1 MKKILSLLA
10 MAAVATGATLQAE
23 AVTVVPGDYAKSFTI
38 TFPGYSG
45 STTLTDFPVL
55 VRLSAARNG
64 FDYSACQ
71 VAGGGDLRFA
81 DSSGNLL
88 SSEVDTWN
96 TSGESL
102 VWVKVASFNKDT
114 VITAYYG
121 NANPPAVT
129 ASDVWSNGYVGVW
142 HLNESLPPMVESS
155 GVSTPF
161 TQGQVAPTYAADGVI
176 GKSVDFATNDDG
188 SSNNRLVADDDDDLD
203 GFEDFT
209 VEYWTY
215 QESFRVNASEYAC
228 ILSKRNASG
237 NQDSW
242 MVCQDASAGT
252 AQYPNCYIR
261 SSVDS
266 SSRKGMS
273 SVLRPEAN
281 RWTYQAFTRVMDG
294 GVQNWYFD
302 GTSVRTTSA
311 SDGNLTVSL
320 PNTTSALKI
329 GGGGYQNSFPGKID
343 EVRISSVARSA
354 DWVKASHDCVSVE
367 NFAVCT
373 YEGQI
378 DPEDYECSFNIAFTG
393 YAGSTTLTDFPVLVR
408 LSAALNGFDYSKCKV
423 ANGGDLRFAD
433 SSGNMLA
440 SEIDTWNESGES
452 LVWVKV
458 PSFNRNTV
466 ITACYGNATPPVAF
480 PASAVW
486 SSGYVAVWHLNESG
500 RYMTDSSRADTPS
513 NNLKLFDAR
522 NDGSV
527 LTGEA
532 GLVGNAAQFGVSGTR
547 RGCLQTIDARY
558 SLSGSSGPFTVECWA
573 YQDDHD
579 PASNTLNSHLMAEVD
594 NGNGSQSTW
603 LIREMTTSPAG
614 RICMEYLDDSNTKRY
629 MFSDTDGVPPRAEW
643 NHFALRHDT
652 SRLETRLNGS
662 RITSRNVN
670 LTLFT
675 TDDTKYVRIG
685 NYGAGDSANGAWPGL
700 MDEVRISNV
709 ARSDDWLQAT
719 IDCVK
724 EADFATCIAGENDWK
739 KYSRKFK
746 VSFTGYTGSETL
758 ANFPVLVKVSESG
771 ISGFRYADCR
781 KLNGGDLRFADE
793 EGNLLASEVDT
804 WNTNGVSL
812 VWVKVP
818 SLTAATTIT
827 AYYGWELAPIVDSSA
842 VWANGYVG
850 VWHLNESNSP
860 MAESSGEST
869 PFTQGEVAP
878 TYAVDGVIGKS
889 VDFYTNDPGTTQN
902 RLIAA
907 DDDDLDGFN
916 DFTVEYWTYQESF
929 RTSEYACI
937 LSKRNNSGRA
947 NQESWMVCQNS
958 NATTG
963 QYPWIYLMPNEG
975 DRGDLSSQSPRPEA
989 GQWTY
994 QTVTRVKASGLVTWY
1009 FDGGERIHATKHTD
1023 TLFAGTAALKLGGGG
1038 GQYSFPGKI
1047 DEVRISNV
1055 ARSADWVKA
1064 SHDTVTESAFSAY
1077 SSAKENVVMGMTILF
1092 R

>member
-1 MKKILSLLA
+1 MKRAFL
-10 MAAVATGATLQAE
+10 MAALVAFATSATFQAE
-23 AVTVVPGDYAKSFTI
+23 AAAVVPGDYAKSFTI

-55 VRLSAARNG
+55 VKISAARNG

-71 VAGGGDLRFA
+71 VSGGGDLRFA

-102 VWVKVASFNKDT
+102 VWVKVPSLDAST

-161 TQGQVAPTYAADGVI
+161 TQGDVAPTYAADGVI
-176 GKSVDFATNDDG
+176 GKSVDFYTNDP
-188 SSNNRLVADDDDDLD
+188 NTTQNRLVAADDDDLD

-237 NQDSW
+237 NEDSW

-252 AQYPNCYIR
+252 AQYPNCYLR

-266 SSRKGMS
+266 SRKSMS

-302 GTSVRTTSA
+302 GISKRETK
-311 SDGNLTVSL
+311 SDNLTVSL
-320 PNTTSALKI
+320 PNTASALKI

-367 NFAVCT
+367 NFVVCT

-378 DPEDYECSFNIAFTG
+378 DPEDYECSFDIAFTG

-466 ITACYGNATPPVAF
+466 ITACYGNATPPVAC
-480 PASAVW
+480 PAAAVW
-486 SSGYVAVWHLNESG
+486 SSGDVAIWHLNEG
-500 RYMTDSSRADTPS
+500 GQYMTVSSRSDSPADDA
-513 NNLKLFDAR
+513 KLRVYDSTS
-522 NDGSV
+522 DGV
-527 LTGEA
+527 LTGQA
-532 GLVGNAAQFGVSGTR
+532 GLVGNATQFNVDSSTR
-547 RGCLQTIDARY
+547 RGVLYAGDSRY
-558 SLSGSSGPFTVECWA
+558 LFSGSSGPFTIECWA
-573 YQDDHD
+573 YQDAHD
-579 PASNTLNSHLMAEVD
+579 TGPSLYA
-594 NGNGSQSTW
+594 
-603 LIREMTTSPAG
+603 
-614 RICMEYLDDSNTKRY
+614 EYLMTEYNHTEKASLWEIRTATGNPPGRVGLQFKNTTPAVKHL
-629 MFSDTDGVPPRAEW
+629 FSGDTVPPRAEW
-643 NHFALRHDT
+643 NHFAVRHAVD
-652 SRLETRLNGS
+652 RLEMRQNGS
-662 RITSRNVN
+662 MMAYATPSSN
-670 LTLFT
+670 LTFADSSYAT
-675 TDDTKYVRIG
+675 TLYVG
-685 NYGAGDSANGAWPGL
+685 NQFHSSTGAWPGL

-724 EADFATCIAGENDWK
+724 KADFASCCATENDWK

-746 VSFTGYTGSETL
+746 VTFSGYEGSETL

-771 ISGFRYADCR
+771 IPGFRYADFR
-781 KLNGGDLRFADE
+781 KSNGGDLRFADSA
-793 EGNLLASEVDT
+793 GNLLASEVDT
-804 WNTNGVSL
+804 WDTNGVSL

-818 SLTAATTIT
+818 SLTAATKIT
-827 AYYGWELAPIVDSSA
+827 AYYGWEFAPMVDPSA

-850 VWHLNESNSP
+850 VWHLNETASP
-860 MAESSGEST
+860 LAESSGAST
-869 PFTQGEVAP
+869 PFVA
-878 TYAVDGVIGKS
+878 TASQRDKVTFAATGAIGNAVDFAEHCSENEWS
-889 VDFYTNDPGTTQN
+889 V
-902 RLIAA
+902 RLEAA
-907 DDDDLDGFN
+907 DNDSLDGFT
-916 DFTVEYWTYQESF
+916 DLTVEYWTCQDAFYDSNGPGILLKKNNSDNYSWYMEQEAGGSYRSIF
-929 RTSEYACI
+929 HYAASLTDWGAHYSYSPQGPTSGEWMYHAFTRTTSEAQM
-937 LSKRNNSGRA
+937 L
-947 NQESWMVCQNS
+947 
-958 NATTG
+958 
-963 QYPWIYLMPNEG
+963 
-975 DRGDLSSQSPRPEA
+975 
-989 GQWTY
+989 
-994 QTVTRVKASGLVTWY
+994 WY
-1009 FDGGERIHATKHTD
+1009 NDGV
-1023 TLFAGTAALKLGGGG
+1023 AGTPKPDADPQPVPSGTATLKLGGGG
-1038 GQYSFPGKI
+1038 GSRVFPGSI

-1064 SHDTVTESAFSAY
+1064 SHDTVTESAFATY
-1077 SSAKENVVMGMTILF
+1077 GAARENADMGMLIF
-1092 R
+1092 VR

>member
-1 MKKILSLLA
+1 MKRMLLWA
-10 MAAVATGATLQAE
+10 VLAAVAIVAIFQAE
-23 AVTVVPGDYAKSFTI
+23 AAAVVPGDYAKSFTI

-55 VRLSAARNG
+55 VKISAARNG

-71 VAGGGDLRFA
+71 VSGGGDLRFA

-102 VWVKVASFNKDT
+102 VWVKVPSLDAST

-176 GKSVDFATNDDG
+176 GKSVDFATKDDN
-188 SSNNRLVADDDDDLD
+188 SKQNRLIAADDADLD
-203 GFEDFT
+203 GFGDFT

-215 QESFRVNASEYAC
+215 QGSFRNNEYAC

-237 NQDSW
+237 NEDSW
-242 MVCQDASAGT
+242 MVCQETSTDT
-252 AQYPNCYIR
+252 KQYPHCYLR
-261 SSVDS
+261 SSVDGTV
-266 SSRKGMS
+266 RKSMS
-273 SVLRPEAN
+273 SERRPEAN
-281 RWTYQAFTRVMDG
+281 RWTYQAFTRVMDSG
-294 GVQNWYFD
+294 LQNWYFD
-302 GTSVRTTSA
+302 GTSVRTTS
-311 SDGNLTVSL
+311 DGNLTVSL
-320 PNTTSALKI
+320 PATASALKL
-329 GGGGYQNSFPGKID
+329 GGGGSQNSFPGKID

-367 NFAVCT
+367 NFVVCT

-378 DPEDYECSFNIAFTG
+378 DPEDYECSFDIAFTG

-480 PASAVW
+480 PAAAVW
-486 SSGYVAVWHLNESG
+486 ANGYVGVWHLNESG
-500 RYMTDSSRADTPS
+500 RYMTDASRFDSPADSEKLQVHSSFP
-513 NNLKLFDAR
+513 DA
-522 NDGSV
+522 V
-527 LTGEA
+527 MTGQA
-532 GLVGNAAQFGVSGTR
+532 GLVGNATQFNVDSSTR
-547 RGCLQTIDARY
+547 KGALYTSDSRY
-558 SLSGSSGPFTVECWA
+558 LFSGSSGPFTIECWA
-573 YQDDHD
+573 YQDAHD
-579 PASNTLNSHLMAEVD
+579 LGPSYA
-594 NGNGSQSTW
+594 
-603 LIREMTTSPAG
+603 
-614 RICMEYLDDSNTKRY
+614 EYLITEYDLTVWDSLWEVRTASGNPSGRVGLQFKDSTTATRH
-629 MFSDTDGVPPRAEW
+629 MFPSDNVPPRAEW
-643 NHFALRHDT
+643 NHFAVRHAVNHLEMRQNGLRT
-652 SRLETRLNGS
+652 GYANS
-662 RITSRNVN
+662 N
-670 LTLFT
+670 LTLTNSPNAT
-675 TDDTKYVRIG
+675 TLYVG
-685 NYGAGDSANGAWPGL
+685 NLHHSSAGAWPGL

-724 EADFATCIAGENDWK
+724 KADFATCCATANDWK

-746 VSFTGYTGSETL
+746 VTFSGYDGSETL

-781 KLNGGDLRFADE
+781 KLNGGDLRFADA

-818 SLTAATTIT
+818 SLTAATMIT

-860 MAESSGEST
+860 MAESSGVST
-869 PFTQGEVAP
+869 PFTQGQVAP
-878 TYAVDGVIGKS
+878 GYAADGVIGKS
-889 VDFYTNDPGTTQN
+889 VDFATNDDNSTQN

-907 DDDDLDGFN
+907 DDDDLDGFD
-916 DFTVEYWTYQESF
+916 DFTVEYWTCQESF
-929 RTSEYACI
+929 RTSQYACI
-937 LSKRNNSGRA
+937 LSKRNNSGRD
-947 NQESWMVCQNS
+947 NQESWMVCQNN
-958 NATTG
+958 NATTE
-963 QYPWIYLMPNEG
+963 QYPWFYLMPPEG
-975 DRGDLSSQSPRPEA
+975 IRSDLSSQKRPEA
-989 GQWTY
+989 GQWTH
-994 QTVTRVKASGLVTWY
+994 QTITRVKDSGLVTWY
-1009 FDGGERIHATKHTD
+1009 FDGAERRHATKHTD

-1047 DEVRISNV
+1047 DEVRVSNV
-1055 ARSADWVKA
+1055 SRSADWVKA
-1064 SHDTVTESAFSAY
+1064 SHDTVTESAFAVY
-1077 SSAKENVVMGMTILF
+1077 GAAKENGRKGVIIF
-1092 R
+1092 IR